1 MFQAYK
7 MNIACYLPNQEYI
20 FNYQQRNII
29 AVKNTNEKYIKI
41 KSSVPQFYWTL
52 EFSLENDVKY
62 LPDYLTCSSKFE
74 NSDTLYILN
83 PYFSEKKLPIIIG
96 LLYYSNINKA
106 QP

>member
-7 MNIACYLPNQEYI
+7 MNIACYLCQ
-20 FNYQQRNII
+20 
-29 AVKNTNEKYIKI
+29 IKSI

-83 PYFSEKKLPIIIG
+83 PYFS
-96 LLYYSNINKA
+96 
-106 QP
+106 